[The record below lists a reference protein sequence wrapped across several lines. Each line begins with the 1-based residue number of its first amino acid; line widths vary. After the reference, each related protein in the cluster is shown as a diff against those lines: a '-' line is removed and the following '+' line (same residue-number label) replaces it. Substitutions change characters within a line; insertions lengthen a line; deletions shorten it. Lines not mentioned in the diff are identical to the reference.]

1 MFVIT
6 IPKKT
11 HDKFMGDHGHFIY
24 IVHKCRFN
32 VYGFLPTD
40 DFMFMGIWSAFIVFY
55 PRSDI
60 EKHGQN
66 HCLVVRIAIGLWPF
80 TVLEFNSKYDYLS
93 CDGKF

>member
-32 VYGFLPTD
+32 VYGFLPTN

-66 HCLVVRIAIGLWPF
+66 HCLVVRIAIGLWPI
-80 TVLEFNSKYDYLS
+80 TVLEFNSKYDYFS